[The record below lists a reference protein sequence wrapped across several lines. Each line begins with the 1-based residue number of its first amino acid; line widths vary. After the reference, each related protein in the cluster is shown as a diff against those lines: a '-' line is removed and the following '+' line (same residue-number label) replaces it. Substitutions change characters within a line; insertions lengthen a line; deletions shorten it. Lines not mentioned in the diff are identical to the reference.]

1 MNERGKVERREETE
15 TQREWERVKIER
27 EIDSGR
33 KKTRGIINMG
43 NRGRNPVLM
52 EQRKSYSEREGER
65 RSNGHVQMHTSK
77 MT

>member
-1 MNERGKVERREETE
+1 LNERGKVERREETE

-52 EQRKSYSEREGER
+52 EQRKSYSEREREEA
-65 RSNGHVQMHTSK
+65 TDTYK
-77 MT
+77 CILPK